1 MVCAKNIIFGILQ
14 HVAAKMVNTQED
26 LLVIQ

>member
-1 MVCAKNIIFGILQ
+1 MVCAKNINFGILQ
-14 HVAAKMVNTQED
+14 YVAAKMVNMQAD